1 MIPVSPEP
9 TWPWERKR
17 WPTAAVLAVVLA
29 IACPC
34 VGTFG
39 LLTVLGLGVEG
50 GYFPDTKVVPG
61 DKLSERTLLFL
72 RERGLLGED
81 EKVIRFYSAAILDF
95 ESDGSFFTDARVVRY
110 FEAPGDGE
118 FVSHSAEYDA
128 IASIETEFADGW
140 MADST
145 IRVAKEDG
153 GVIEL
158 VVGNDEK
165 GDREFAKRLQEEW
178 ERRRGPR

>member
-1 MIPVSPEP
+1 
-9 TWPWERKR
+9 
-17 WPTAAVLAVVLA
+17 VLA

-34 VGTFG
+34 VGGFG
-39 LLTVLGLGVEG
+39 LLTVFGLGIES

-61 DKLSERTLLFL
+61 EKLSERTLRFL
-72 RERGLLGED
+72 RERDLLGE
-81 EKVIRFYSAAILDF
+81 EEQVIRFYSAGMFDV

-110 FEAPGDGE
+110 FEDLEDLGDGKL
-118 FVSHSAEYDA
+118 VSQSAEYDV

-145 IRVAKEDG
+145 IRVTKEDG
-153 GVIEL
+153 EEIEL
-158 VVGNDEK
+158 VVCNDEQ